1 MTAEPEPRVIVSL
14 VTRRHKYV
22 GHPQDRPM
30 DAAAV
35 KFADDFGADVD
46 MDDVDDLELGEEQ
59 HGACAAFVLKHDPHV
74 RPWETSCSWN
84 PVAE

>member
-1 MTAEPEPRVIVSL
+1 
-14 VTRRHKYV
+14 
-22 GHPQDRPM
+22 M

-59 HGACAAFVLKHDPHV
+59 RGACAAFVLKHDPHV